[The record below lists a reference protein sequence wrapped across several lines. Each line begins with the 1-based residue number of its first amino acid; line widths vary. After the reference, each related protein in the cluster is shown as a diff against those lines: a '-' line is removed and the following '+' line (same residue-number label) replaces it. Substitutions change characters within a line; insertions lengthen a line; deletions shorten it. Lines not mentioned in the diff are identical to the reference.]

1 MTNTPQAVPARLSQ
15 AQRQAI
21 AARIRWLTNHGRH
34 LEASALY
41 RSTLAKSAR

>member
-1 MTNTPQAVPARLSQ
+1 MSQ
-15 AQRQAI
+15 QQRQAI

-41 RSTLAKSAR
+41 HATIAKGSR